1 MTLCVTSPRNKTWK
15 KVKGENKKC
24 HCSENR
30 QRKVFEVGN
39 QWLRDTS
46 HRGGE
51 GEKNYSGLLLQSSN
65 KNLD

>member
-1 MTLCVTSPRNKTWK
+1 MTLSVTSPRNKTWK

-30 QRKVFEVGN
+30 QRKKVFEVGN

-46 HRGGE
+46 HRGE
-51 GEKNYSGLLLQSSN
+51 RERKIVLVFYC
-65 KNLD
+65 NLPIKT